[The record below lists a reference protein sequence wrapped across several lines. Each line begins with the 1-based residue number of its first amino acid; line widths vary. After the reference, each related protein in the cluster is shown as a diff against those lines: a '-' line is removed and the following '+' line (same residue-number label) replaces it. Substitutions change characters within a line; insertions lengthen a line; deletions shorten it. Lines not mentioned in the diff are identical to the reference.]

1 MKKAKATATVI
12 IEVLAVVF
20 VIVVI
25 IAAFAT
31 GTRYSTKKYEFRFA
45 PVLEIPEEKLYYD
58 VYTSYAAG
66 LIYMDEAQY
75 KALEAF
81 AELKP
86 EMFQKME
93 SPFPV
98 RAKGKAPVIVYTDD
112 QGVVKVTDGETV
124 WTFGQIPGAAKWRRC
139 KEATAVSSKEA
150 AASLYREFLKGEI
163 STTEEENLAVKT
175 AVRDP
180 SVADIVGNGA
190 NFFIVKIDG
199 DPLCHLIF
207 TKEDGTT
214 VVMTDGTSSEVI
226 DRLENA
232 N

>member
-31 GTRYSTKKYEFRFA
+31 GTKYSTKKELEFRFA

-124 WTFGQIPGAAKWRRC
+124 WTFGQIPGWATWRRC
-139 KEATAVSSKEA
+139 AATSVASKEA
-150 AASLYREFLKGEI
+150 AASLYRLYLKGEI
-163 STTEEENLAVKT
+163 SVTQEEELACKG
-175 AVRDP
+175 AIREP
-180 SVADIVGNGA
+180 SVADIVGSGKDL
-190 NFFIVKIDG
+190 FPVKIDG
-199 DPLCHLIF
+199 EPLCHLVY
-207 TKEDGTT
+207 TSEEKT
-214 VVMTDGTSSEVI
+214 VRMTDGISSEVI

-232 N
+232 S